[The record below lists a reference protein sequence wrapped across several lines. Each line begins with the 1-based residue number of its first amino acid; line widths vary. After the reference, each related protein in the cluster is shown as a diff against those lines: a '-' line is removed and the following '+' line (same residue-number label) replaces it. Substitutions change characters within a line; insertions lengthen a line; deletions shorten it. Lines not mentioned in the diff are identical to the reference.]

1 MNHVDIIKYIKSHCK
16 IMLEDKVKSIEHV
29 IRSNIKKQYKLKNPI
44 LHEYCI
50 IHGIEEFNR
59 LLSAENKEYM
69 NEIGDIDEYI
79 LTVDNNYFN
88 ENIAISDD
96 IKIILIRI
104 EKIDNQLGKDDENK
118 ELLPKDTNDKI
129 KIISTEKNSYCGY
142 PLYEI

>member
-1 MNHVDIIKYIKSHCK
+1 MNHVDVIKYIKSHCK
-16 IMLEDKVKSIEHV
+16 IMLEDKVKSNEHV

>member
-1 MNHVDIIKYIKSHCK
+1 MNHVDVIKYIKSHCK

-129 KIISTEKNSYCGY
+129 KIISSEKNSYCGY

>member
-1 MNHVDIIKYIKSHCK
+1 MNHVDVIKYIKSHCK

-104 EKIDNQLGKDDENK
+104 DKIDNQLGKDDENK

>member
-1 MNHVDIIKYIKSHCK
+1 MNHVDVIKYIKSHCK

-129 KIISTEKNSYCGY
+129 KIISIEKNSYCGY